1 MPIERKWIVGL
12 DLHPSGA
19 GAVRF
24 ARWLAETSSAVDS
37 LVGVHVLEESY
48 LRAALKY
55 HHLEE
60 IVDGATALARREL
73 ESAGATE
80 HFGSLNVLQG
90 STPEKSLEAAHTYHA
105 TQGLILG
112 RQAAKEGRDIF
123 RLGRVARRMLRS
135 LGGPTLVVP
144 PDYDPAGADGPVVA
158 AISLR
163 EDCQSSVRFA
173 VDLAETTGRE
183 LVLLHVV
190 PTPDDYAAHYLP
202 EGSLAKM
209 REDNKKDAEA
219 ELAQWATANGAP
231 DAKQVVRLG
240 GIVSETVAHATELR
254 ACALVVG
261 SRRLSTFERFLLTSI
276 ASELAA
282 MATCPV
288 AVVPPA

>member
-37 LVGVHVLEESY
+37 LVGIHVLEESY

-55 HHLEE
+55 HPLEE

-73 ESAGATE
+73 ESAGATD
-80 HFGSLNVLQG
+80 HVGSLNVLQG
-90 STPEKSLEAAHTYHA
+90 STPEESLEAAHTYHA

-112 RQAAKEGRDIF
+112 RQAKKEGRDIF
-123 RLGRVARRMLRS
+123 RLGRVARRLLRS
-135 LGGPTLVVP
+135 LPGPTFVVP
-144 PDYDPAGADGPVVA
+144 PDYDPAAADGPIVA
-158 AISLR
+158 AVSLR
-163 EDCQSSVRFA
+163 EDCQASVRFA
-173 VDLAETTGRE
+173 VDLAEKTGRT

-202 EGSLAKM
+202 AGSLAKM
-209 REDNKKDAEA
+209 RDDNLKEAQA
-219 ELAQWATANGAP
+219 ELAQWAADNGAEG
-231 DAKQVVRLG
+231 AEQVVRLG
-240 GIVSETVAHATELR
+240 GIVSETVTYATELR
-254 ACALVVG
+254 ACILVAG

-276 ASELAA
+276 ASELGA